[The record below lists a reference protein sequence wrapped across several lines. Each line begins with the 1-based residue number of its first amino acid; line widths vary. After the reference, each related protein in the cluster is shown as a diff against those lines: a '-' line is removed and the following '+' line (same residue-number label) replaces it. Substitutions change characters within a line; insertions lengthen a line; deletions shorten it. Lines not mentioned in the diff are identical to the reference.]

1 MRMSLI
7 RILLASFL
15 CFCIPSAFGE
25 GGLER
30 PHIVLI
36 MADDLGFSDL
46 GCYGGEI
53 DTPNLDALAA
63 GGVRFSQFYNTA
75 KCHSS
80 RVDLLTGLYCG
91 QAGSTAMD
99 RGVTIAEVLKPSGYS
114 TIMCGKWH
122 LKNEP
127 TGRGFERYF
136 GHLSGATNFFSGDDT
151 FRLNGKSFTV
161 PKKGFYTTDAITDYS
176 IRFVDEVLRE
186 KDKPFFLY
194 VAYNAPHYPLQAPKE
209 EVMKYRGKYRMGWDE
224 LRATRYR
231 KQVSMGMIPKKWAL
245 SQRPVDVSAW
255 AKLGEKDK
263 DWEDFRMAAYA
274 GMVDRM
280 DQQIGRLVT
289 HLKQRGVFDNTL
301 FMFCSDNGACPFERT
316 RGKDK
321 MPWDPESY
329 WTYDSGW
336 AHAGNTPFRWYKQ
349 NQHEGGISSPLIV
362 HWPSGIQAEKGSIS
376 HQPGHLIDFMATC
389 MDVAGAEYPQRNG
402 ERVIA
407 PLMGKSLL
415 PVLKGKQRRGHELLY
430 FHFGNNRALRKGD
443 WKVVSARGGP
453 WELYD
458 LEADRTELNNLATSK
473 PQLAAELSALWHEF
487 AEKTDRLPGKQRM
500 PVSGKQERKKRR
512 KAG

>member
-1 MRMSLI
+1 MPLKF
-7 RILLASFL
+7 LLLSFYL
-15 CFCIPSAFGE
+15 FACGFLAFGAAVD
-25 GGLER
+25 ER
-30 PHIVLI
+30 PNIVLI

-63 GGVRFSQFYNTA
+63 GGLRFSQFYNTA

-80 RVDLLTGLYCG
+80 RVDLLTGIYCG
-91 QAGSTAMD
+91 QAGSTALN

-114 TIMCGKWH
+114 TIMSGKWH

-127 TGRGFERYF
+127 TERGFERYF
-136 GHLSGATNFFSGDDT
+136 GHLSGATNFFTGDKT
-151 FRLNGKSFTV
+151 FRLNGKPFAV

-176 IRFVDEVLRE
+176 IRFVDEALRE
-186 KDKPFFLY
+186 ENKPFFLY

-209 EVMKYRGKYRMGWDE
+209 EVMKYRGKYRIGWDE
-224 LRATRYR
+224 LRERRYR
-231 KQVSMGMIPKKWAL
+231 KQLALGMIPEKWAL
-245 SQRPVDVSAW
+245 SPRPAEVSAW
-255 AKLGEKDK
+255 LELSKEKR

-274 GMVDRM
+274 GMVDRL
-280 DQQIGRLVT
+280 DQQIGRLVA
-289 HLKQRGVFDNTL
+289 HLKARGVFDKTL

-316 RGKDK
+316 RGEDK
-321 MPWDPESY
+321 MPWDPGSY
-329 WTYDSGW
+329 WTYDKGW

-362 HWPSGIQAEKGSIS
+362 HWPAGLKAGEGSIS
-376 HQPGHLIDFMATC
+376 HQPAHLIDFMATC
-389 MDVAGAEYPQRNG
+389 IELAGAEYPKRSG
-402 ERVIA
+402 GRVIA

-415 PVLKGKQRRGHELLY
+415 PVLRGQQRKGHELLY
-430 FHFGNNRALRKGD
+430 FHFGNNRAIRKGN

-473 PQLAAELSALWHEF
+473 PELAAELSALWHEF
-487 AEKTDRLPGKQRM
+487 AEKTDRLPAKQRA
-500 PVSGKQERKKRR
+500 PVSGKQEGKKRR
-512 KAG
+512 NAG